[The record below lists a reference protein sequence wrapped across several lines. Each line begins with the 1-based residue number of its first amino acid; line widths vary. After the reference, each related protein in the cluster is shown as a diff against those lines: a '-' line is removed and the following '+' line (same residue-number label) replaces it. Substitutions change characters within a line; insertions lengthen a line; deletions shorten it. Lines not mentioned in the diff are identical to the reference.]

1 MCLNAAS
8 KYSLGVVAT
17 VQLFVKQHN
26 HRFAGDIIT
35 PETLHIITEQKD
47 DFNCHYMPV
56 MSLQSATDRNE
67 HF

>member
-35 PETLHIITEQKD
+35 PETLHIITGQKD
-47 DFNCHYMPV
+47 DFNCPFTTEL
-56 MSLQSATDRNE
+56 S
-67 HF
+67 

>member
-1 MCLNAAS
+1 MRQHAEDIMCLNAAS

-35 PETLHIITEQKD
+35 PETLHIITGQKD
-47 DFNCHYMPV
+47 DFNCPFTTEL
-56 MSLQSATDRNE
+56 S
-67 HF
+67 

>member
-1 MCLNAAS
+1 MCWNAAS

-47 DFNCHYMPV
+47 DFNCPFHHG
-56 MSLQSATDRNE
+56 A
-67 HF
+67 